1 MLRRRVVPI
10 LAFVA
15 GCSRP
20 APHAD
25 ASREPLPPSSAARR
39 ADVTLQ
45 SETTPEEAPR
55 ATSASAPEETTAPS
69 ECAAPALP
77 ESALEPALRDASGE
91 PLPQTDEKPRTDSPF
106 FQQQARKLFDA
117 IVANDPELTLS
128 FFFPVVAY
136 EQVKDIKNP
145 ARDWEYRL
153 IAAFRRQVREYHRL
167 LGKRRAETRFL
178 RLEVP
183 EERAEW
189 MKPGRE
195 GNRIGYY
202 RVLRSRLFY
211 ADADGKERSL
221 EVTSLISWRGE
232 WYLVHL
238 HGFE

>member
-1 MLRRRVVPI
+1 MK
-10 LAFVA
+10 
-15 GCSRP
+15 
-20 APHAD
+20 
-25 ASREPLPPSSAARR
+25 
-39 ADVTLQ
+39 
-45 SETTPEEAPR
+45 
-55 ATSASAPEETTAPS
+55 
-69 ECAAPALP
+69 
-77 ESALEPALRDASGE
+77 DASGQV
-91 PLPQTDEKPRTDSPF
+91 LPQTEDKPRTDSPF

-117 IVANDPELTLS
+117 IVADDPGLARS

-136 EQVKDIKNP
+136 EQVKDVKNP

-153 IAAFRRQVREYHRL
+153 IAAFERQVHEYHRL

-183 EERAEW
+183 ESRAEW

-195 GNRIGYY
+195 GNRLGYY

>member
-1 MLRRRVVPI
+1 VPQ
-10 LAFVA
+10 VA
-15 GCSRP
+15 TSSGPSENP
-20 APHAD
+20 APSVISSANEG
-25 ASREPLPPSSAARR
+25 AKEPSPPSSAA
-39 ADVTLQ
+39 
-45 SETTPEEAPR
+45 
-55 ATSASAPEETTAPS
+55 ASPAPS
-69 ECAAPALP
+69 D
-77 ESALEPALRDASGE
+77 LEPPALRDAAGQV
-91 PLPQTDEKPRTDSPF
+91 LPQTEDKPRTDSPF
-106 FQQQARKLFDA
+106 FQQQARKLFEA
-117 IVANDPELTLS
+117 IVADDPDLARP
-128 FFFPVVAY
+128 FFFPVLAY
-136 EQVKDIKNP
+136 EQVKDVKNP

-153 IAAFRRQVREYHRL
+153 IAAFERQVHEYHRL

-195 GNRIGYY
+195 GNRLGYY